1 MKPKQIVIEPAILIS
16 LFALV
21 TLGIRLIWMA
31 FFRNLNIEI
40 GLHDTYLSLPFNWL
54 YFGIIPFL
62 LVTVIVYLIRALL
75 GRFKN
80 QLVNTILV
88 ISNLAL
94 TILLLK
100 LLKIVMS
107 LEQNMVGNSR
117 GWTIYPPLSALPDN
131 QLSRGPGEHPN
142 FDTYVITFISIFIL
156 ILVVSSILTGKN
168 WNAKTHEQ
176 NIS

>member
-1 MKPKQIVIEPAILIS
+1 
-16 LFALV
+16 
-21 TLGIRLIWMA
+21 
-31 FFRNLNIEI
+31 
-40 GLHDTYLSLPFNWL
+40 
-54 YFGIIPFL
+54 
-62 LVTVIVYLIRALL
+62 
-75 GRFKN
+75 
-80 QLVNTILV
+80 
-88 ISNLAL
+88 
-94 TILLLK
+94 
-100 LLKIVMS
+100 MS